1 MSWVRF
7 LLPAPFFLDIDMTD
21 EEIKEFID
29 FWQDRSVNI
38 PDPTHYPK
46 QFLWLVETYKFYKK
60 KHNKE

>member
-1 MSWVRF
+1 
-7 LLPAPFFLDIDMTD
+7 LDIDMTD